1 MVFDNTEAFEEQLAH
16 MSLSN
21 SQHNDEEGD
30 DDSMLTPR
38 HTELIVGPPPSR
50 AEGTAAADQDELSI
64 PQSKRTLIIKKLSTA
79 IPWKSVEEFDQ
90 HIDW

>member
-38 HTELIVGPPPSR
+38 HTELIVGPPSR